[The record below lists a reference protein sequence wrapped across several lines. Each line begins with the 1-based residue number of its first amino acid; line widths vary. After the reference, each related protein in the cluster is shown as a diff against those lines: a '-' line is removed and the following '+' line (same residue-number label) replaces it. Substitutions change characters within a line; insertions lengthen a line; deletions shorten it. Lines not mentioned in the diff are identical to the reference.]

1 MFDAKTLDAWLM
13 HIEVLHSKPIDLG
26 LDRMKTMVERMGLD
40 FSSRTVITVGGTNGK
55 GSTCA
60 MLESIYRAA
69 GYTTGMHT
77 SPHLI
82 RLNERC
88 VVNGREVDDERL
100 MDAFRA
106 VEKARGDMTLSYFEY
121 TALAILRI
129 FREDELDVVILEIG
143 LGGRLDA
150 INTIDSNAAVIS
162 TIGID
167 HVAFLGNTREAIGL
181 EKAHIYRPGCP
192 AVCADADVPATVR
205 NHVEQIGAKRLF
217 AGEDWTVTV
226 KENGTFTFAQ
236 GATLFEDLP
245 EPALAGVNQYRNA
258 GGVLSVI
265 ASLMDR
271 VPVTLDDIRTGL
283 RQVRLTARFELITT
297 DPVPT
302 VIDVGHNPQAAE
314 VLLTNV
320 VRSRRPGEHTIA
332 VCGMLA
338 DKDMAGVTHILADAF
353 DEWHV
358 ASLTGPRA
366 ATAAQL
372 HEAMLTAGV
381 EPGRI
386 HEHADVAQALA
397 AARESAVKIAGGAE
411 SGAEQAV
418 RIVVFGSF
426 VTVTAAPAGDEEPT
440 GKKRLRMPAFG
451 FMKRKAAPLSDEVE
465 DDVPDEEIL
474 VQRQRTRYRL
484 VGAAALMLGVIVVSP
499 LLLDREQDVKPP
511 VSTEIPAVPETART
525 TLNALPGSSGD
536 VDVTANGAA
545 AEQSTSRANLANEAR
560 QPVKTE
566 PAPKAEAAKPAPAP
580 AARPEPKKA
589 EEKPAKKS
597 SATDGKGFYVQVL
610 ATSSERNAEKLVREL
625 SAKGYPAYK
634 VSVSQKAGTL
644 WRVRVG
650 NYATRDEARGV
661 QGTLVLDGHTGQLIV
676 GNNP

>member
-1 MFDAKTLDAWLM
+1 MQFPNPFKK
-13 HIEVLHSKPIDLG
+13 EKPA
-26 LDRMKTMVERMGLD
+26 E
-40 FSSRTVITVGGTNGK
+40 
-55 GSTCA
+55 
-60 MLESIYRAA
+60 
-69 GYTTGMHT
+69 
-77 SPHLI
+77 
-82 RLNERC
+82 
-88 VVNGREVDDERL
+88 
-100 MDAFRA
+100 
-106 VEKARGDMTLSYFEY
+106 
-121 TALAILRI
+121 
-129 FREDELDVVILEIG
+129 
-143 LGGRLDA
+143 
-150 INTIDSNAAVIS
+150 
-162 TIGID
+162 
-167 HVAFLGNTREAIGL
+167 
-181 EKAHIYRPGCP
+181 
-192 AVCADADVPATVR
+192 
-205 NHVEQIGAKRLF
+205 
-217 AGEDWTVTV
+217 
-226 KENGTFTFAQ
+226 
-236 GATLFEDLP
+236 
-245 EPALAGVNQYRNA
+245 
-258 GGVLSVI
+258 
-265 ASLMDR
+265 
-271 VPVTLDDIRTGL
+271 
-283 RQVRLTARFELITT
+283 
-297 DPVPT
+297 
-302 VIDVGHNPQAAE
+302 QAAE
-314 VLLTNV
+314 APRIEPQLGGEGGEPSPWDVREDPPAFNV
-320 VRSRRPGEHTIA
+320 VGEEKPLVEPERAAEPVPESVQTPVYSPAAPAASADPVAPAPESAPRGSLFVEPKAPQPAAKIEPR
-332 VCGMLA
+332 LA
-338 DKDMAGVTHILADAF
+338 
-353 DEWHV
+353 
-358 ASLTGPRA
+358 PRA
-366 ATAAQL
+366 ADAAPETRL
-372 HEAMLTAGV
+372 VIGEIGSAPSPEAPRRPAP
-381 EPGRI
+381 EP
-386 HEHADVAQALA
+386 EA
-397 AARESAVKIAGGAE
+397 
-411 SGAEQAV
+411 
-418 RIVVFGSF
+418 
-426 VTVTAAPAGDEEPT
+426 AAPAGDEEPT

-566 PAPKAEAAKPAPAP
+566 PAPAP

>member
-1 MFDAKTLDAWLM
+1 MQFPNPFKK
-13 HIEVLHSKPIDLG
+13 EKPA
-26 LDRMKTMVERMGLD
+26 E
-40 FSSRTVITVGGTNGK
+40 
-55 GSTCA
+55 
-60 MLESIYRAA
+60 
-69 GYTTGMHT
+69 
-77 SPHLI
+77 
-82 RLNERC
+82 
-88 VVNGREVDDERL
+88 
-100 MDAFRA
+100 
-106 VEKARGDMTLSYFEY
+106 
-121 TALAILRI
+121 
-129 FREDELDVVILEIG
+129 
-143 LGGRLDA
+143 
-150 INTIDSNAAVIS
+150 
-162 TIGID
+162 
-167 HVAFLGNTREAIGL
+167 
-181 EKAHIYRPGCP
+181 
-192 AVCADADVPATVR
+192 
-205 NHVEQIGAKRLF
+205 
-217 AGEDWTVTV
+217 
-226 KENGTFTFAQ
+226 
-236 GATLFEDLP
+236 
-245 EPALAGVNQYRNA
+245 
-258 GGVLSVI
+258 
-265 ASLMDR
+265 
-271 VPVTLDDIRTGL
+271 
-283 RQVRLTARFELITT
+283 
-297 DPVPT
+297 
-302 VIDVGHNPQAAE
+302 QAAE
-314 VLLTNV
+314 APRIEPQLGGEGGEPSPWDVREDPPAFNV
-320 VRSRRPGEHTIA
+320 VGEEKPLVEPERAAEPVPESVQTPVYSPAAPAASADPVAPAPESAPRGSLFVEPKAPQPAAKIEPR
-332 VCGMLA
+332 LA
-338 DKDMAGVTHILADAF
+338 
-353 DEWHV
+353 
-358 ASLTGPRA
+358 PRA
-366 ATAAQL
+366 ADAAPETRL
-372 HEAMLTAGV
+372 VIGEIGSAPSPEAPRRPAP
-381 EPGRI
+381 EP
-386 HEHADVAQALA
+386 EA
-397 AARESAVKIAGGAE
+397 
-411 SGAEQAV
+411 
-418 RIVVFGSF
+418 
-426 VTVTAAPAGDEEPT
+426 AAPAGDEEPT

-474 VQRQRTRYRL
+474 IQRQRTRYRL

>member
-1 MFDAKTLDAWLM
+1 MQFPNPFKK
-13 HIEVLHSKPIDLG
+13 EKPA
-26 LDRMKTMVERMGLD
+26 E
-40 FSSRTVITVGGTNGK
+40 
-55 GSTCA
+55 
-60 MLESIYRAA
+60 
-69 GYTTGMHT
+69 
-77 SPHLI
+77 
-82 RLNERC
+82 
-88 VVNGREVDDERL
+88 
-100 MDAFRA
+100 
-106 VEKARGDMTLSYFEY
+106 
-121 TALAILRI
+121 
-129 FREDELDVVILEIG
+129 
-143 LGGRLDA
+143 
-150 INTIDSNAAVIS
+150 
-162 TIGID
+162 
-167 HVAFLGNTREAIGL
+167 
-181 EKAHIYRPGCP
+181 
-192 AVCADADVPATVR
+192 
-205 NHVEQIGAKRLF
+205 
-217 AGEDWTVTV
+217 
-226 KENGTFTFAQ
+226 
-236 GATLFEDLP
+236 
-245 EPALAGVNQYRNA
+245 
-258 GGVLSVI
+258 
-265 ASLMDR
+265 
-271 VPVTLDDIRTGL
+271 
-283 RQVRLTARFELITT
+283 
-297 DPVPT
+297 
-302 VIDVGHNPQAAE
+302 QAAE
-314 VLLTNV
+314 APRIEPQLGGEGGEPSPWDVREDPPAFNV
-320 VRSRRPGEHTIA
+320 VGEEKPLVEPERAAEPVPESVQTPVYSPAAPAASADPVAPAPESAPRGSLFVEPKAPQPAAKIEPRLAPCAADAAPETRLVIGEIGSAPSPEAPRRPAPE
-332 VCGMLA
+332 
-338 DKDMAGVTHILADAF
+338 
-353 DEWHV
+353 
-358 ASLTGPRA
+358 P
-366 ATAAQL
+366 
-372 HEAMLTAGV
+372 EA
-381 EPGRI
+381 
-386 HEHADVAQALA
+386 
-397 AARESAVKIAGGAE
+397 
-411 SGAEQAV
+411 
-418 RIVVFGSF
+418 
-426 VTVTAAPAGDEEPT
+426 AAPAGDEEPT

-484 VGAAALMLGVIVVSP
+484 VGAAALMLGIIVVSP

>member
-1 MFDAKTLDAWLM
+1 MQFPNPFKK
-13 HIEVLHSKPIDLG
+13 EKPA
-26 LDRMKTMVERMGLD
+26 E
-40 FSSRTVITVGGTNGK
+40 
-55 GSTCA
+55 
-60 MLESIYRAA
+60 
-69 GYTTGMHT
+69 
-77 SPHLI
+77 
-82 RLNERC
+82 
-88 VVNGREVDDERL
+88 
-100 MDAFRA
+100 
-106 VEKARGDMTLSYFEY
+106 
-121 TALAILRI
+121 
-129 FREDELDVVILEIG
+129 
-143 LGGRLDA
+143 
-150 INTIDSNAAVIS
+150 
-162 TIGID
+162 
-167 HVAFLGNTREAIGL
+167 
-181 EKAHIYRPGCP
+181 
-192 AVCADADVPATVR
+192 
-205 NHVEQIGAKRLF
+205 
-217 AGEDWTVTV
+217 
-226 KENGTFTFAQ
+226 
-236 GATLFEDLP
+236 
-245 EPALAGVNQYRNA
+245 
-258 GGVLSVI
+258 
-265 ASLMDR
+265 
-271 VPVTLDDIRTGL
+271 
-283 RQVRLTARFELITT
+283 
-297 DPVPT
+297 
-302 VIDVGHNPQAAE
+302 QAAE
-314 VLLTNV
+314 APRIKPQLGGEGGEPSPWDVREDPPAFNV
-320 VRSRRPGEHTIA
+320 VGEEKPLVEPERAAEPVPESVQTPVYSPAAPAASADPVAPAPESAPRGSLFVEPKAPQPTAKIEPR
-332 VCGMLA
+332 LA
-338 DKDMAGVTHILADAF
+338 
-353 DEWHV
+353 
-358 ASLTGPRA
+358 PRA
-366 ATAAQL
+366 ADAAPETRL
-372 HEAMLTAGV
+372 VIGEIGSAPSPEAPRRPAP
-381 EPGRI
+381 EP
-386 HEHADVAQALA
+386 EA
-397 AARESAVKIAGGAE
+397 
-411 SGAEQAV
+411 
-418 RIVVFGSF
+418 
-426 VTVTAAPAGDEEPT
+426 AAPAGDEEPT

>member
-1 MFDAKTLDAWLM
+1 MQFPNPFKK
-13 HIEVLHSKPIDLG
+13 EKPA
-26 LDRMKTMVERMGLD
+26 E
-40 FSSRTVITVGGTNGK
+40 
-55 GSTCA
+55 
-60 MLESIYRAA
+60 
-69 GYTTGMHT
+69 
-77 SPHLI
+77 
-82 RLNERC
+82 
-88 VVNGREVDDERL
+88 
-100 MDAFRA
+100 
-106 VEKARGDMTLSYFEY
+106 
-121 TALAILRI
+121 
-129 FREDELDVVILEIG
+129 
-143 LGGRLDA
+143 
-150 INTIDSNAAVIS
+150 
-162 TIGID
+162 
-167 HVAFLGNTREAIGL
+167 
-181 EKAHIYRPGCP
+181 
-192 AVCADADVPATVR
+192 
-205 NHVEQIGAKRLF
+205 
-217 AGEDWTVTV
+217 
-226 KENGTFTFAQ
+226 
-236 GATLFEDLP
+236 
-245 EPALAGVNQYRNA
+245 
-258 GGVLSVI
+258 
-265 ASLMDR
+265 
-271 VPVTLDDIRTGL
+271 
-283 RQVRLTARFELITT
+283 
-297 DPVPT
+297 
-302 VIDVGHNPQAAE
+302 QAAE
-314 VLLTNV
+314 APRIEPQLGGEGGEPSPWDVREDPPAFNV
-320 VRSRRPGEHTIA
+320 VGEEKPLVEPERAAEPVPESVQTPVYSPAAPAASADPVAPAPESAPRGSLFVEPKAPQPTAKIEPR
-332 VCGMLA
+332 LA
-338 DKDMAGVTHILADAF
+338 
-353 DEWHV
+353 
-358 ASLTGPRA
+358 PRA
-366 ATAAQL
+366 ADAAPETRL
-372 HEAMLTAGV
+372 VIGEIGSAPSPEAPRRPAP
-381 EPGRI
+381 EP
-386 HEHADVAQALA
+386 EA
-397 AARESAVKIAGGAE
+397 
-411 SGAEQAV
+411 
-418 RIVVFGSF
+418 
-426 VTVTAAPAGDEEPT
+426 AAPAGDEEPT

>member
-1 MFDAKTLDAWLM
+1 MQFPNPFKK
-13 HIEVLHSKPIDLG
+13 EKPA
-26 LDRMKTMVERMGLD
+26 E
-40 FSSRTVITVGGTNGK
+40 
-55 GSTCA
+55 
-60 MLESIYRAA
+60 
-69 GYTTGMHT
+69 
-77 SPHLI
+77 
-82 RLNERC
+82 
-88 VVNGREVDDERL
+88 
-100 MDAFRA
+100 
-106 VEKARGDMTLSYFEY
+106 
-121 TALAILRI
+121 
-129 FREDELDVVILEIG
+129 
-143 LGGRLDA
+143 
-150 INTIDSNAAVIS
+150 
-162 TIGID
+162 
-167 HVAFLGNTREAIGL
+167 
-181 EKAHIYRPGCP
+181 
-192 AVCADADVPATVR
+192 
-205 NHVEQIGAKRLF
+205 
-217 AGEDWTVTV
+217 
-226 KENGTFTFAQ
+226 
-236 GATLFEDLP
+236 
-245 EPALAGVNQYRNA
+245 
-258 GGVLSVI
+258 
-265 ASLMDR
+265 
-271 VPVTLDDIRTGL
+271 
-283 RQVRLTARFELITT
+283 
-297 DPVPT
+297 
-302 VIDVGHNPQAAE
+302 QAAE
-314 VLLTNV
+314 APRIEPQLGGEGGEPSPWDVREDPPAFNV
-320 VRSRRPGEHTIA
+320 VGEEKPLVEPERAAEPVPESVQTPVYSPAAPAASADPVAPAPESAPRGSLFVEPKAPQPAAKIEPR
-332 VCGMLA
+332 LA
-338 DKDMAGVTHILADAF
+338 
-353 DEWHV
+353 
-358 ASLTGPRA
+358 PRA
-366 ATAAQL
+366 ADAAPETRL
-372 HEAMLTAGV
+372 VIGEIGSAPSPEAPRRLAP
-381 EPGRI
+381 EP
-386 HEHADVAQALA
+386 EA
-397 AARESAVKIAGGAE
+397 
-411 SGAEQAV
+411 
-418 RIVVFGSF
+418 
-426 VTVTAAPAGDEEPT
+426 AAPAGDEEPT

-560 QPVKTE
+560 QPVKPE

>member
-1 MFDAKTLDAWLM
+1 MQFPNPFKK
-13 HIEVLHSKPIDLG
+13 EKPA
-26 LDRMKTMVERMGLD
+26 E
-40 FSSRTVITVGGTNGK
+40 
-55 GSTCA
+55 
-60 MLESIYRAA
+60 
-69 GYTTGMHT
+69 
-77 SPHLI
+77 
-82 RLNERC
+82 
-88 VVNGREVDDERL
+88 
-100 MDAFRA
+100 
-106 VEKARGDMTLSYFEY
+106 
-121 TALAILRI
+121 
-129 FREDELDVVILEIG
+129 
-143 LGGRLDA
+143 
-150 INTIDSNAAVIS
+150 
-162 TIGID
+162 
-167 HVAFLGNTREAIGL
+167 
-181 EKAHIYRPGCP
+181 
-192 AVCADADVPATVR
+192 
-205 NHVEQIGAKRLF
+205 
-217 AGEDWTVTV
+217 
-226 KENGTFTFAQ
+226 
-236 GATLFEDLP
+236 
-245 EPALAGVNQYRNA
+245 
-258 GGVLSVI
+258 
-265 ASLMDR
+265 
-271 VPVTLDDIRTGL
+271 
-283 RQVRLTARFELITT
+283 
-297 DPVPT
+297 
-302 VIDVGHNPQAAE
+302 QAAE
-314 VLLTNV
+314 APRIEPQLGGEGGEPSPWDVREDTPAFNV
-320 VRSRRPGEHTIA
+320 VGEEKPLVEPERAAEPVPESVQTPVYSPAAPAASAAPVAPAPEFAPRGSLFVEPKAPQPAAKIEPR
-332 VCGMLA
+332 LA
-338 DKDMAGVTHILADAF
+338 
-353 DEWHV
+353 
-358 ASLTGPRA
+358 PRA
-366 ATAAQL
+366 ADAAPETRL
-372 HEAMLTAGV
+372 VIGEIGSAPSPEAPRRPAP
-381 EPGRI
+381 EP
-386 HEHADVAQALA
+386 EA
-397 AARESAVKIAGGAE
+397 
-411 SGAEQAV
+411 
-418 RIVVFGSF
+418 
-426 VTVTAAPAGDEEPT
+426 AAPAGDEEPT

>member
-1 MFDAKTLDAWLM
+1 MQFPNPFKK
-13 HIEVLHSKPIDLG
+13 EKPA
-26 LDRMKTMVERMGLD
+26 E
-40 FSSRTVITVGGTNGK
+40 
-55 GSTCA
+55 
-60 MLESIYRAA
+60 
-69 GYTTGMHT
+69 
-77 SPHLI
+77 
-82 RLNERC
+82 
-88 VVNGREVDDERL
+88 
-100 MDAFRA
+100 
-106 VEKARGDMTLSYFEY
+106 
-121 TALAILRI
+121 
-129 FREDELDVVILEIG
+129 
-143 LGGRLDA
+143 
-150 INTIDSNAAVIS
+150 
-162 TIGID
+162 
-167 HVAFLGNTREAIGL
+167 
-181 EKAHIYRPGCP
+181 
-192 AVCADADVPATVR
+192 
-205 NHVEQIGAKRLF
+205 
-217 AGEDWTVTV
+217 
-226 KENGTFTFAQ
+226 
-236 GATLFEDLP
+236 
-245 EPALAGVNQYRNA
+245 
-258 GGVLSVI
+258 
-265 ASLMDR
+265 
-271 VPVTLDDIRTGL
+271 
-283 RQVRLTARFELITT
+283 
-297 DPVPT
+297 
-302 VIDVGHNPQAAE
+302 QAAE
-314 VLLTNV
+314 APRIEPQLGGEGGEPSPWDVREDTPAFNV
-320 VRSRRPGEHTIA
+320 VGEEKPLVEPERAAEPVPESVQTPVYSPAAPAASADPVAPAPESAPRGSLFVEPKAPQPAAKIEPR
-332 VCGMLA
+332 LA
-338 DKDMAGVTHILADAF
+338 
-353 DEWHV
+353 
-358 ASLTGPRA
+358 PRA
-366 ATAAQL
+366 ADAAPETRL
-372 HEAMLTAGV
+372 VIGEIGSAPSPEAPRRPAP
-381 EPGRI
+381 EP
-386 HEHADVAQALA
+386 EA
-397 AARESAVKIAGGAE
+397 
-411 SGAEQAV
+411 
-418 RIVVFGSF
+418 
-426 VTVTAAPAGDEEPT
+426 AAPAGDEEPT

-451 FMKRKAAPLSDEVE
+451 FMKRKVAPLSDEVE

>member
-1 MFDAKTLDAWLM
+1 MQFPNPFKK
-13 HIEVLHSKPIDLG
+13 EKPA
-26 LDRMKTMVERMGLD
+26 E
-40 FSSRTVITVGGTNGK
+40 
-55 GSTCA
+55 
-60 MLESIYRAA
+60 
-69 GYTTGMHT
+69 
-77 SPHLI
+77 
-82 RLNERC
+82 
-88 VVNGREVDDERL
+88 
-100 MDAFRA
+100 
-106 VEKARGDMTLSYFEY
+106 
-121 TALAILRI
+121 
-129 FREDELDVVILEIG
+129 
-143 LGGRLDA
+143 
-150 INTIDSNAAVIS
+150 
-162 TIGID
+162 
-167 HVAFLGNTREAIGL
+167 
-181 EKAHIYRPGCP
+181 
-192 AVCADADVPATVR
+192 
-205 NHVEQIGAKRLF
+205 
-217 AGEDWTVTV
+217 
-226 KENGTFTFAQ
+226 
-236 GATLFEDLP
+236 
-245 EPALAGVNQYRNA
+245 
-258 GGVLSVI
+258 
-265 ASLMDR
+265 
-271 VPVTLDDIRTGL
+271 
-283 RQVRLTARFELITT
+283 
-297 DPVPT
+297 
-302 VIDVGHNPQAAE
+302 QAAE
-314 VLLTNV
+314 APRIEPQLGGEGGEPSPWDVREDPPAFNV
-320 VRSRRPGEHTIA
+320 VGEEKPLVESERAAEPVPESVQTPVYSPAAPAASADPVAPAPESAPRGSLFVEPKAPQPAAKIEPR
-332 VCGMLA
+332 LA
-338 DKDMAGVTHILADAF
+338 
-353 DEWHV
+353 
-358 ASLTGPRA
+358 PRA
-366 ATAAQL
+366 ADAAPETRFVIGEIGSAPSP
-372 HEAMLTAGV
+372 EAPRRPAP
-381 EPGRI
+381 EP
-386 HEHADVAQALA
+386 EA
-397 AARESAVKIAGGAE
+397 
-411 SGAEQAV
+411 
-418 RIVVFGSF
+418 
-426 VTVTAAPAGDEEPT
+426 AAPAGDEEPT

>member
-1 MFDAKTLDAWLM
+1 MQFPNPFKK
-13 HIEVLHSKPIDLG
+13 EKPA
-26 LDRMKTMVERMGLD
+26 E
-40 FSSRTVITVGGTNGK
+40 
-55 GSTCA
+55 
-60 MLESIYRAA
+60 
-69 GYTTGMHT
+69 
-77 SPHLI
+77 
-82 RLNERC
+82 
-88 VVNGREVDDERL
+88 
-100 MDAFRA
+100 
-106 VEKARGDMTLSYFEY
+106 
-121 TALAILRI
+121 
-129 FREDELDVVILEIG
+129 
-143 LGGRLDA
+143 
-150 INTIDSNAAVIS
+150 
-162 TIGID
+162 
-167 HVAFLGNTREAIGL
+167 
-181 EKAHIYRPGCP
+181 
-192 AVCADADVPATVR
+192 
-205 NHVEQIGAKRLF
+205 
-217 AGEDWTVTV
+217 
-226 KENGTFTFAQ
+226 
-236 GATLFEDLP
+236 
-245 EPALAGVNQYRNA
+245 
-258 GGVLSVI
+258 
-265 ASLMDR
+265 
-271 VPVTLDDIRTGL
+271 
-283 RQVRLTARFELITT
+283 
-297 DPVPT
+297 
-302 VIDVGHNPQAAE
+302 QAAE
-314 VLLTNV
+314 APRIEPQLGGEGGEPSPWDVREDPPAFNV
-320 VRSRRPGEHTIA
+320 VGEEKPLVEPERAAEPVPESVQTPVYSPAAPAASADPVAPAPESAPRGSLFVEAKIEPR
-332 VCGMLA
+332 LA
-338 DKDMAGVTHILADAF
+338 
-353 DEWHV
+353 
-358 ASLTGPRA
+358 PRA
-366 ATAAQL
+366 ADAAPETRL
-372 HEAMLTAGV
+372 VIGEIGSAPSPEAPRRPAP
-381 EPGRI
+381 EP
-386 HEHADVAQALA
+386 EA
-397 AARESAVKIAGGAE
+397 
-411 SGAEQAV
+411 
-418 RIVVFGSF
+418 
-426 VTVTAAPAGDEEPT
+426 AAPAGDEEPT

>member
-1 MFDAKTLDAWLM
+1 MQFPNPFKK
-13 HIEVLHSKPIDLG
+13 EKPA
-26 LDRMKTMVERMGLD
+26 E
-40 FSSRTVITVGGTNGK
+40 
-55 GSTCA
+55 
-60 MLESIYRAA
+60 
-69 GYTTGMHT
+69 
-77 SPHLI
+77 
-82 RLNERC
+82 
-88 VVNGREVDDERL
+88 
-100 MDAFRA
+100 
-106 VEKARGDMTLSYFEY
+106 
-121 TALAILRI
+121 
-129 FREDELDVVILEIG
+129 
-143 LGGRLDA
+143 
-150 INTIDSNAAVIS
+150 
-162 TIGID
+162 
-167 HVAFLGNTREAIGL
+167 
-181 EKAHIYRPGCP
+181 
-192 AVCADADVPATVR
+192 
-205 NHVEQIGAKRLF
+205 
-217 AGEDWTVTV
+217 
-226 KENGTFTFAQ
+226 
-236 GATLFEDLP
+236 
-245 EPALAGVNQYRNA
+245 
-258 GGVLSVI
+258 
-265 ASLMDR
+265 
-271 VPVTLDDIRTGL
+271 
-283 RQVRLTARFELITT
+283 
-297 DPVPT
+297 
-302 VIDVGHNPQAAE
+302 QAAE
-314 VLLTNV
+314 APRIEPQLGGEGGEPSPWDVCEDPPAFNV
-320 VRSRRPGEHTIA
+320 VGEEKPLVEPERAAEPVPESVQTPVYSPAAPAASADPVAPAPESAPRGSLFVEQKAPQPAAKIEPR
-332 VCGMLA
+332 LA
-338 DKDMAGVTHILADAF
+338 
-353 DEWHV
+353 
-358 ASLTGPRA
+358 PRA
-366 ATAAQL
+366 ADAAPETRL
-372 HEAMLTAGV
+372 VIGEIGSAPSPEAPRRPAP
-381 EPGRI
+381 EP
-386 HEHADVAQALA
+386 EA
-397 AARESAVKIAGGAE
+397 
-411 SGAEQAV
+411 
-418 RIVVFGSF
+418 
-426 VTVTAAPAGDEEPT
+426 AAPAGDEEPT

-610 ATSSERNAEKLVREL
+610 ATSSERNAEKLVKEL

>member
-1 MFDAKTLDAWLM
+1 MQFPNPFKK
-13 HIEVLHSKPIDLG
+13 EKPA
-26 LDRMKTMVERMGLD
+26 E
-40 FSSRTVITVGGTNGK
+40 
-55 GSTCA
+55 
-60 MLESIYRAA
+60 
-69 GYTTGMHT
+69 
-77 SPHLI
+77 
-82 RLNERC
+82 
-88 VVNGREVDDERL
+88 
-100 MDAFRA
+100 
-106 VEKARGDMTLSYFEY
+106 
-121 TALAILRI
+121 
-129 FREDELDVVILEIG
+129 
-143 LGGRLDA
+143 
-150 INTIDSNAAVIS
+150 
-162 TIGID
+162 
-167 HVAFLGNTREAIGL
+167 
-181 EKAHIYRPGCP
+181 
-192 AVCADADVPATVR
+192 
-205 NHVEQIGAKRLF
+205 
-217 AGEDWTVTV
+217 
-226 KENGTFTFAQ
+226 
-236 GATLFEDLP
+236 
-245 EPALAGVNQYRNA
+245 
-258 GGVLSVI
+258 
-265 ASLMDR
+265 
-271 VPVTLDDIRTGL
+271 
-283 RQVRLTARFELITT
+283 
-297 DPVPT
+297 
-302 VIDVGHNPQAAE
+302 QAAE
-314 VLLTNV
+314 APRIEPQLGGEGGEPSPWDVREDPPAFNV
-320 VRSRRPGEHTIA
+320 VGEEKPLVEPERAAEPVPESVQTPVYSPAAPAASADPVAPAPESAPRGSLFVEPKAPQPAAKIEPR
-332 VCGMLA
+332 LA
-338 DKDMAGVTHILADAF
+338 
-353 DEWHV
+353 
-358 ASLTGPRA
+358 PRA
-366 ATAAQL
+366 ADAAPETRL
-372 HEAMLTAGV
+372 VIGEIGSAPSPEAPRRPAP
-381 EPGRI
+381 EP
-386 HEHADVAQALA
+386 EA
-397 AARESAVKIAGGAE
+397 
-411 SGAEQAV
+411 
-418 RIVVFGSF
+418 
-426 VTVTAAPAGDEEPT
+426 AAPAGDEEPT

-525 TLNALPGSSGD
+525 TLNALHGSSGD

>member
-1 MFDAKTLDAWLM
+1 MQFPNPFKK
-13 HIEVLHSKPIDLG
+13 EKPA
-26 LDRMKTMVERMGLD
+26 E
-40 FSSRTVITVGGTNGK
+40 
-55 GSTCA
+55 
-60 MLESIYRAA
+60 
-69 GYTTGMHT
+69 
-77 SPHLI
+77 
-82 RLNERC
+82 
-88 VVNGREVDDERL
+88 
-100 MDAFRA
+100 
-106 VEKARGDMTLSYFEY
+106 
-121 TALAILRI
+121 
-129 FREDELDVVILEIG
+129 
-143 LGGRLDA
+143 
-150 INTIDSNAAVIS
+150 
-162 TIGID
+162 
-167 HVAFLGNTREAIGL
+167 
-181 EKAHIYRPGCP
+181 
-192 AVCADADVPATVR
+192 
-205 NHVEQIGAKRLF
+205 
-217 AGEDWTVTV
+217 
-226 KENGTFTFAQ
+226 
-236 GATLFEDLP
+236 
-245 EPALAGVNQYRNA
+245 
-258 GGVLSVI
+258 
-265 ASLMDR
+265 
-271 VPVTLDDIRTGL
+271 
-283 RQVRLTARFELITT
+283 
-297 DPVPT
+297 
-302 VIDVGHNPQAAE
+302 QAAE
-314 VLLTNV
+314 APRIEPQLGGEGGEPSPWDVREDPPAFNV
-320 VRSRRPGEHTIA
+320 VGEEKPLVEPERAAEPVPESVQTPVYSLAAPAASADPVAPAPESAPRSSLFVEPKAPQPAAKIEPR
-332 VCGMLA
+332 LA
-338 DKDMAGVTHILADAF
+338 
-353 DEWHV
+353 
-358 ASLTGPRA
+358 PRA
-366 ATAAQL
+366 ADAAPETRL
-372 HEAMLTAGV
+372 VIGEIGSAPSPEAPRRPAP
-381 EPGRI
+381 EP
-386 HEHADVAQALA
+386 EA
-397 AARESAVKIAGGAE
+397 
-411 SGAEQAV
+411 
-418 RIVVFGSF
+418 
-426 VTVTAAPAGDEEPT
+426 AAPAGDEEPT

>member
-1 MFDAKTLDAWLM
+1 MQFPNPFKK
-13 HIEVLHSKPIDLG
+13 EKPA
-26 LDRMKTMVERMGLD
+26 E
-40 FSSRTVITVGGTNGK
+40 
-55 GSTCA
+55 
-60 MLESIYRAA
+60 
-69 GYTTGMHT
+69 
-77 SPHLI
+77 
-82 RLNERC
+82 
-88 VVNGREVDDERL
+88 
-100 MDAFRA
+100 
-106 VEKARGDMTLSYFEY
+106 
-121 TALAILRI
+121 
-129 FREDELDVVILEIG
+129 
-143 LGGRLDA
+143 
-150 INTIDSNAAVIS
+150 
-162 TIGID
+162 
-167 HVAFLGNTREAIGL
+167 
-181 EKAHIYRPGCP
+181 
-192 AVCADADVPATVR
+192 
-205 NHVEQIGAKRLF
+205 
-217 AGEDWTVTV
+217 
-226 KENGTFTFAQ
+226 
-236 GATLFEDLP
+236 
-245 EPALAGVNQYRNA
+245 
-258 GGVLSVI
+258 
-265 ASLMDR
+265 
-271 VPVTLDDIRTGL
+271 
-283 RQVRLTARFELITT
+283 
-297 DPVPT
+297 
-302 VIDVGHNPQAAE
+302 QAAE
-314 VLLTNV
+314 APRIEPQLGGEGGEPSPWDVREDPPAFNV
-320 VRSRRPGEHTIA
+320 VGEEKPLVEPERAAEPVPESVQTPVYSPAAPAASADPVAPAPESAPRGSLFVEPKAPQPAAKIEPR
-332 VCGMLA
+332 LA
-338 DKDMAGVTHILADAF
+338 
-353 DEWHV
+353 
-358 ASLTGPRA
+358 PRA
-366 ATAAQL
+366 ADAAPETRL
-372 HEAMLTAGV
+372 VIGEIGSAPSPEAPRRPAP
-381 EPGRI
+381 EP
-386 HEHADVAQALA
+386 EA
-397 AARESAVKIAGGAE
+397 
-411 SGAEQAV
+411 
-418 RIVVFGSF
+418 
-426 VTVTAAPAGDEEPT
+426 AAPAGDEGPT

-610 ATSSERNAEKLVREL
+610 ATSSERNAEKLVSEL

>member
-1 MFDAKTLDAWLM
+1 MQFPNPFKK
-13 HIEVLHSKPIDLG
+13 EKPA
-26 LDRMKTMVERMGLD
+26 E
-40 FSSRTVITVGGTNGK
+40 
-55 GSTCA
+55 
-60 MLESIYRAA
+60 
-69 GYTTGMHT
+69 
-77 SPHLI
+77 
-82 RLNERC
+82 
-88 VVNGREVDDERL
+88 
-100 MDAFRA
+100 
-106 VEKARGDMTLSYFEY
+106 
-121 TALAILRI
+121 
-129 FREDELDVVILEIG
+129 
-143 LGGRLDA
+143 
-150 INTIDSNAAVIS
+150 
-162 TIGID
+162 
-167 HVAFLGNTREAIGL
+167 
-181 EKAHIYRPGCP
+181 
-192 AVCADADVPATVR
+192 
-205 NHVEQIGAKRLF
+205 
-217 AGEDWTVTV
+217 
-226 KENGTFTFAQ
+226 
-236 GATLFEDLP
+236 
-245 EPALAGVNQYRNA
+245 
-258 GGVLSVI
+258 
-265 ASLMDR
+265 
-271 VPVTLDDIRTGL
+271 
-283 RQVRLTARFELITT
+283 
-297 DPVPT
+297 
-302 VIDVGHNPQAAE
+302 QAAE
-314 VLLTNV
+314 APRIEPQLGGEGGEPSPWDVREDPPAFNV
-320 VRSRRPGEHTIA
+320 VGEEKPLVEPERAAEPVPESVQTPVYSPAAPAASADPVAPAPESTPRGSLFVEPKAPQPAAKIEPR
-332 VCGMLA
+332 LA
-338 DKDMAGVTHILADAF
+338 
-353 DEWHV
+353 
-358 ASLTGPRA
+358 PRA
-366 ATAAQL
+366 ADAAPETRL
-372 HEAMLTAGV
+372 VIGEIGSAPSPEAPRRPAP
-381 EPGRI
+381 EP
-386 HEHADVAQALA
+386 EA
-397 AARESAVKIAGGAE
+397 
-411 SGAEQAV
+411 
-418 RIVVFGSF
+418 
-426 VTVTAAPAGDEEPT
+426 AAPAGDEEPT

>member
-1 MFDAKTLDAWLM
+1 MQFPNPFKK
-13 HIEVLHSKPIDLG
+13 EKPA
-26 LDRMKTMVERMGLD
+26 E
-40 FSSRTVITVGGTNGK
+40 
-55 GSTCA
+55 
-60 MLESIYRAA
+60 
-69 GYTTGMHT
+69 
-77 SPHLI
+77 
-82 RLNERC
+82 
-88 VVNGREVDDERL
+88 
-100 MDAFRA
+100 
-106 VEKARGDMTLSYFEY
+106 
-121 TALAILRI
+121 
-129 FREDELDVVILEIG
+129 
-143 LGGRLDA
+143 
-150 INTIDSNAAVIS
+150 
-162 TIGID
+162 
-167 HVAFLGNTREAIGL
+167 
-181 EKAHIYRPGCP
+181 
-192 AVCADADVPATVR
+192 
-205 NHVEQIGAKRLF
+205 
-217 AGEDWTVTV
+217 
-226 KENGTFTFAQ
+226 
-236 GATLFEDLP
+236 
-245 EPALAGVNQYRNA
+245 
-258 GGVLSVI
+258 
-265 ASLMDR
+265 
-271 VPVTLDDIRTGL
+271 
-283 RQVRLTARFELITT
+283 
-297 DPVPT
+297 
-302 VIDVGHNPQAAE
+302 QAAE
-314 VLLTNV
+314 APRIEPQLGGEGGEHSPWDVREDTPAFNV
-320 VRSRRPGEHTIA
+320 VGEEKPLVEPERAAEPVPESVQTPVYSPAAPAASADPVAPAPESAPRGSLFVEPKAPQPAAKIEPR
-332 VCGMLA
+332 LA
-338 DKDMAGVTHILADAF
+338 
-353 DEWHV
+353 
-358 ASLTGPRA
+358 PRA
-366 ATAAQL
+366 ADAAPETRL
-372 HEAMLTAGV
+372 VIGEIGSAPSPEAPRRPA
-381 EPGRI
+381 P
-386 HEHADVAQALA
+386 
-397 AARESAVKIAGGAE
+397 ESEA
-411 SGAEQAV
+411 
-418 RIVVFGSF
+418 
-426 VTVTAAPAGDEEPT
+426 AAPAGDEEPT

>member
-1 MFDAKTLDAWLM
+1 MQFPNPFKK
-13 HIEVLHSKPIDLG
+13 EKPA
-26 LDRMKTMVERMGLD
+26 E
-40 FSSRTVITVGGTNGK
+40 
-55 GSTCA
+55 
-60 MLESIYRAA
+60 
-69 GYTTGMHT
+69 
-77 SPHLI
+77 
-82 RLNERC
+82 
-88 VVNGREVDDERL
+88 
-100 MDAFRA
+100 
-106 VEKARGDMTLSYFEY
+106 
-121 TALAILRI
+121 
-129 FREDELDVVILEIG
+129 
-143 LGGRLDA
+143 
-150 INTIDSNAAVIS
+150 
-162 TIGID
+162 
-167 HVAFLGNTREAIGL
+167 
-181 EKAHIYRPGCP
+181 
-192 AVCADADVPATVR
+192 
-205 NHVEQIGAKRLF
+205 
-217 AGEDWTVTV
+217 
-226 KENGTFTFAQ
+226 
-236 GATLFEDLP
+236 
-245 EPALAGVNQYRNA
+245 
-258 GGVLSVI
+258 
-265 ASLMDR
+265 
-271 VPVTLDDIRTGL
+271 
-283 RQVRLTARFELITT
+283 
-297 DPVPT
+297 
-302 VIDVGHNPQAAE
+302 QAAE
-314 VLLTNV
+314 APRIEPQLGGEGGEPSPWDVREDPPAFNV
-320 VRSRRPGEHTIA
+320 VGEEKPLVEPERAAEPVPESVQTPVYSPAAPPASADPVAPAPESAPRGSLFVEPKAPQPAAKIEPR
-332 VCGMLA
+332 LA
-338 DKDMAGVTHILADAF
+338 
-353 DEWHV
+353 
-358 ASLTGPRA
+358 PRA
-366 ATAAQL
+366 ADAAPETRL
-372 HEAMLTAGV
+372 VIGEIGSAPSPEAPRRPAP
-381 EPGRI
+381 EP
-386 HEHADVAQALA
+386 EA
-397 AARESAVKIAGGAE
+397 
-411 SGAEQAV
+411 
-418 RIVVFGSF
+418 
-426 VTVTAAPAGDEEPT
+426 AAPAGDEEPT

>member
-1 MFDAKTLDAWLM
+1 MQFPNPFKK
-13 HIEVLHSKPIDLG
+13 EKPA
-26 LDRMKTMVERMGLD
+26 E
-40 FSSRTVITVGGTNGK
+40 
-55 GSTCA
+55 
-60 MLESIYRAA
+60 
-69 GYTTGMHT
+69 
-77 SPHLI
+77 
-82 RLNERC
+82 
-88 VVNGREVDDERL
+88 
-100 MDAFRA
+100 
-106 VEKARGDMTLSYFEY
+106 
-121 TALAILRI
+121 
-129 FREDELDVVILEIG
+129 
-143 LGGRLDA
+143 
-150 INTIDSNAAVIS
+150 
-162 TIGID
+162 
-167 HVAFLGNTREAIGL
+167 
-181 EKAHIYRPGCP
+181 
-192 AVCADADVPATVR
+192 
-205 NHVEQIGAKRLF
+205 
-217 AGEDWTVTV
+217 
-226 KENGTFTFAQ
+226 
-236 GATLFEDLP
+236 
-245 EPALAGVNQYRNA
+245 
-258 GGVLSVI
+258 
-265 ASLMDR
+265 
-271 VPVTLDDIRTGL
+271 
-283 RQVRLTARFELITT
+283 
-297 DPVPT
+297 
-302 VIDVGHNPQAAE
+302 QAAE
-314 VLLTNV
+314 APRIEPQLGGEGGEPSPWDVREDPPAFNV
-320 VRSRRPGEHTIA
+320 VGEEKPLVEPERAAEPVPESVQTPVYSPAAPAASADPVAPAPESAPRGSLFVEPKAPQPAAKIEPRLAPRAVDAAPETRLVIGEIGSAPSPEAPRRPAPE
-332 VCGMLA
+332 
-338 DKDMAGVTHILADAF
+338 
-353 DEWHV
+353 
-358 ASLTGPRA
+358 P
-366 ATAAQL
+366 
-372 HEAMLTAGV
+372 EA
-381 EPGRI
+381 
-386 HEHADVAQALA
+386 
-397 AARESAVKIAGGAE
+397 
-411 SGAEQAV
+411 
-418 RIVVFGSF
+418 
-426 VTVTAAPAGDEEPT
+426 AAPAGDEEPT

-451 FMKRKAAPLSDEVE
+451 FMKRKATPLSDEVE

>member
-1 MFDAKTLDAWLM
+1 MQFPNPFKKEKPAEQAAEAPR
-13 HIEVLHSKPIDLG
+13 IEPQ
-26 LDRMKTMVERMGLD
+26 
-40 FSSRTVITVGGTNGK
+40 
-55 GSTCA
+55 
-60 MLESIYRAA
+60 
-69 GYTTGMHT
+69 
-77 SPHLI
+77 
-82 RLNERC
+82 
-88 VVNGREVDDERL
+88 
-100 MDAFRA
+100 
-106 VEKARGDMTLSYFEY
+106 
-121 TALAILRI
+121 
-129 FREDELDVVILEIG
+129 
-143 LGGRLDA
+143 LGGEGGEP
-150 INTIDSNAAVIS
+150 S
-162 TIGID
+162 
-167 HVAFLGNTREAIGL
+167 
-181 EKAHIYRPGCP
+181 PW
-192 AVCADADVPATVR
+192 DVR
-205 NHVEQIGAKRLF
+205 
-217 AGEDWTVTV
+217 
-226 KENGTFTFAQ
+226 
-236 GATLFEDLP
+236 EDLP
-245 EPALAGVNQYRNA
+245 AFNVVGEEKPLVEPERAAEPVPE
-258 GGVLSVI
+258 SVQTPVYSPAAPA
-265 ASLMDR
+265 AS
-271 VPVTLDDIRTGL
+271 
-283 RQVRLTARFELITT
+283 A
-297 DPVPT
+297 DPVAPAPESAPRGSLF
-302 VIDVGHNPQAAE
+302 VEPKAPQPAAKIE
-314 VLLTNV
+314 P
-320 VRSRRPGEHTIA
+320 R
-332 VCGMLA
+332 LA
-338 DKDMAGVTHILADAF
+338 
-353 DEWHV
+353 
-358 ASLTGPRA
+358 PRA
-366 ATAAQL
+366 ADAAPETRL
-372 HEAMLTAGV
+372 VIGEIGSAPSPEAPRRPAP
-381 EPGRI
+381 EP
-386 HEHADVAQALA
+386 EA
-397 AARESAVKIAGGAE
+397 
-411 SGAEQAV
+411 
-418 RIVVFGSF
+418 
-426 VTVTAAPAGDEEPT
+426 AAPAGDEEPT

>member
-1 MFDAKTLDAWLM
+1 MQFPNPFKK
-13 HIEVLHSKPIDLG
+13 EKPA
-26 LDRMKTMVERMGLD
+26 E
-40 FSSRTVITVGGTNGK
+40 
-55 GSTCA
+55 
-60 MLESIYRAA
+60 
-69 GYTTGMHT
+69 
-77 SPHLI
+77 
-82 RLNERC
+82 
-88 VVNGREVDDERL
+88 
-100 MDAFRA
+100 
-106 VEKARGDMTLSYFEY
+106 
-121 TALAILRI
+121 
-129 FREDELDVVILEIG
+129 
-143 LGGRLDA
+143 
-150 INTIDSNAAVIS
+150 
-162 TIGID
+162 
-167 HVAFLGNTREAIGL
+167 
-181 EKAHIYRPGCP
+181 
-192 AVCADADVPATVR
+192 
-205 NHVEQIGAKRLF
+205 
-217 AGEDWTVTV
+217 
-226 KENGTFTFAQ
+226 
-236 GATLFEDLP
+236 
-245 EPALAGVNQYRNA
+245 
-258 GGVLSVI
+258 
-265 ASLMDR
+265 
-271 VPVTLDDIRTGL
+271 
-283 RQVRLTARFELITT
+283 
-297 DPVPT
+297 
-302 VIDVGHNPQAAE
+302 QAAE
-314 VLLTNV
+314 APRIEPQLGGEGGEPSPWDVREDPPAFNV
-320 VRSRRPGEHTIA
+320 VGEEKPLVEPERAAEPVPESVQTPVYSPAAPAASADPVAPAPESAPRGSLFVEPKAPQPAAKIEPR
-332 VCGMLA
+332 LA
-338 DKDMAGVTHILADAF
+338 
-353 DEWHV
+353 
-358 ASLTGPRA
+358 PRA
-366 ATAAQL
+366 ADAAPETRL
-372 HEAMLTAGV
+372 VIGEIGSAPSPEAPRRHAP
-381 EPGRI
+381 EP
-386 HEHADVAQALA
+386 EA
-397 AARESAVKIAGGAE
+397 
-411 SGAEQAV
+411 
-418 RIVVFGSF
+418 
-426 VTVTAAPAGDEEPT
+426 AAPAGDEEPT

>member
-1 MFDAKTLDAWLM
+1 MQFPNPFKK
-13 HIEVLHSKPIDLG
+13 EKPA
-26 LDRMKTMVERMGLD
+26 E
-40 FSSRTVITVGGTNGK
+40 
-55 GSTCA
+55 
-60 MLESIYRAA
+60 
-69 GYTTGMHT
+69 
-77 SPHLI
+77 
-82 RLNERC
+82 
-88 VVNGREVDDERL
+88 
-100 MDAFRA
+100 
-106 VEKARGDMTLSYFEY
+106 
-121 TALAILRI
+121 
-129 FREDELDVVILEIG
+129 
-143 LGGRLDA
+143 
-150 INTIDSNAAVIS
+150 
-162 TIGID
+162 
-167 HVAFLGNTREAIGL
+167 
-181 EKAHIYRPGCP
+181 
-192 AVCADADVPATVR
+192 
-205 NHVEQIGAKRLF
+205 
-217 AGEDWTVTV
+217 
-226 KENGTFTFAQ
+226 
-236 GATLFEDLP
+236 
-245 EPALAGVNQYRNA
+245 
-258 GGVLSVI
+258 
-265 ASLMDR
+265 
-271 VPVTLDDIRTGL
+271 
-283 RQVRLTARFELITT
+283 
-297 DPVPT
+297 
-302 VIDVGHNPQAAE
+302 QAAE
-314 VLLTNV
+314 APRIEPQLGGEGGEPSPWDVREDPPAFNV
-320 VRSRRPGEHTIA
+320 VGEEKPLVEPERAAEPVPESVQTPVYSPAAPAASADSVAPAPESAPRGSLFVEPKAPQPAAKIEPR
-332 VCGMLA
+332 LA
-338 DKDMAGVTHILADAF
+338 
-353 DEWHV
+353 
-358 ASLTGPRA
+358 PRA
-366 ATAAQL
+366 ADAAPETRL
-372 HEAMLTAGV
+372 VIGEIGSAPSPEAPRRPAP
-381 EPGRI
+381 EP
-386 HEHADVAQALA
+386 EA
-397 AARESAVKIAGGAE
+397 
-411 SGAEQAV
+411 
-418 RIVVFGSF
+418 
-426 VTVTAAPAGDEEPT
+426 AAPAGDEEPT

>member
-1 MFDAKTLDAWLM
+1 MQFPNPFKK
-13 HIEVLHSKPIDLG
+13 EKPA
-26 LDRMKTMVERMGLD
+26 E
-40 FSSRTVITVGGTNGK
+40 
-55 GSTCA
+55 
-60 MLESIYRAA
+60 
-69 GYTTGMHT
+69 
-77 SPHLI
+77 
-82 RLNERC
+82 
-88 VVNGREVDDERL
+88 
-100 MDAFRA
+100 
-106 VEKARGDMTLSYFEY
+106 
-121 TALAILRI
+121 
-129 FREDELDVVILEIG
+129 
-143 LGGRLDA
+143 
-150 INTIDSNAAVIS
+150 
-162 TIGID
+162 
-167 HVAFLGNTREAIGL
+167 
-181 EKAHIYRPGCP
+181 
-192 AVCADADVPATVR
+192 
-205 NHVEQIGAKRLF
+205 
-217 AGEDWTVTV
+217 
-226 KENGTFTFAQ
+226 
-236 GATLFEDLP
+236 
-245 EPALAGVNQYRNA
+245 
-258 GGVLSVI
+258 
-265 ASLMDR
+265 
-271 VPVTLDDIRTGL
+271 
-283 RQVRLTARFELITT
+283 
-297 DPVPT
+297 
-302 VIDVGHNPQAAE
+302 QAAE
-314 VLLTNV
+314 APRIEPQLGGEGGEPSPWDVREDPPAFNV
-320 VRSRRPGEHTIA
+320 VGEEKPL
-332 VCGMLA
+332 V
-338 DKDMAGVTHILADAF
+338 
-353 DEWHV
+353 E
-358 ASLTGPRA
+358 PERA
-366 ATAAQL
+366 A
-372 HEAMLTAGV
+372 
-381 EPGRI
+381 EP
-386 HEHADVAQALA
+386 VP
-397 AARESAVKIAGGAE
+397 ESVQTPVY
-411 SGAEQAV
+411 SP
-418 RIVVFGSF
+418 
-426 VTVTAAPAGDEEPT
+426 AAPAASADPVAPAPESAPRGSLFVEPKAPQPAAKIEPRLAPRAVDAAPETRLVIGEIGSAPSPEAPRRPAPEPEAAAPSGDEEPT

>member
-1 MFDAKTLDAWLM
+1 MQFPNPFKK
-13 HIEVLHSKPIDLG
+13 EKPA
-26 LDRMKTMVERMGLD
+26 E
-40 FSSRTVITVGGTNGK
+40 
-55 GSTCA
+55 
-60 MLESIYRAA
+60 
-69 GYTTGMHT
+69 
-77 SPHLI
+77 
-82 RLNERC
+82 
-88 VVNGREVDDERL
+88 
-100 MDAFRA
+100 
-106 VEKARGDMTLSYFEY
+106 
-121 TALAILRI
+121 
-129 FREDELDVVILEIG
+129 
-143 LGGRLDA
+143 
-150 INTIDSNAAVIS
+150 
-162 TIGID
+162 
-167 HVAFLGNTREAIGL
+167 
-181 EKAHIYRPGCP
+181 
-192 AVCADADVPATVR
+192 
-205 NHVEQIGAKRLF
+205 
-217 AGEDWTVTV
+217 
-226 KENGTFTFAQ
+226 
-236 GATLFEDLP
+236 
-245 EPALAGVNQYRNA
+245 
-258 GGVLSVI
+258 
-265 ASLMDR
+265 
-271 VPVTLDDIRTGL
+271 
-283 RQVRLTARFELITT
+283 
-297 DPVPT
+297 
-302 VIDVGHNPQAAE
+302 QAAE
-314 VLLTNV
+314 APRIEPQLGGEGGEPSPWDVREDPPAFNV
-320 VRSRRPGEHTIA
+320 VGEEKPLVEPERAAEPVPESVQTPVYSPAAPAASADPVAPAPESAPRGSLFVEPKAPQPAAKIEPRLAPETRLVIGEIGSAPSPEAPRRPAPE
-332 VCGMLA
+332 
-338 DKDMAGVTHILADAF
+338 
-353 DEWHV
+353 
-358 ASLTGPRA
+358 P
-366 ATAAQL
+366 
-372 HEAMLTAGV
+372 EA
-381 EPGRI
+381 
-386 HEHADVAQALA
+386 
-397 AARESAVKIAGGAE
+397 
-411 SGAEQAV
+411 
-418 RIVVFGSF
+418 
-426 VTVTAAPAGDEEPT
+426 AAPAGDEEPT

-451 FMKRKAAPLSDEVE
+451 FMKRKVAPLSDEVE

>member
-1 MFDAKTLDAWLM
+1 MQFPNPFKK
-13 HIEVLHSKPIDLG
+13 EKPA
-26 LDRMKTMVERMGLD
+26 E
-40 FSSRTVITVGGTNGK
+40 
-55 GSTCA
+55 
-60 MLESIYRAA
+60 
-69 GYTTGMHT
+69 
-77 SPHLI
+77 
-82 RLNERC
+82 
-88 VVNGREVDDERL
+88 
-100 MDAFRA
+100 
-106 VEKARGDMTLSYFEY
+106 
-121 TALAILRI
+121 
-129 FREDELDVVILEIG
+129 
-143 LGGRLDA
+143 
-150 INTIDSNAAVIS
+150 
-162 TIGID
+162 
-167 HVAFLGNTREAIGL
+167 
-181 EKAHIYRPGCP
+181 
-192 AVCADADVPATVR
+192 
-205 NHVEQIGAKRLF
+205 
-217 AGEDWTVTV
+217 
-226 KENGTFTFAQ
+226 
-236 GATLFEDLP
+236 
-245 EPALAGVNQYRNA
+245 
-258 GGVLSVI
+258 
-265 ASLMDR
+265 
-271 VPVTLDDIRTGL
+271 
-283 RQVRLTARFELITT
+283 
-297 DPVPT
+297 
-302 VIDVGHNPQAAE
+302 QAAE
-314 VLLTNV
+314 APRIEPQLGGEGGEPSPWDVREDPPAFNV
-320 VRSRRPGEHTIA
+320 VGEEKPLVEPERAAEPVPESVQTPVYSPAAPAASADPVAPAPESAPRSSLFVEPKAPQPAAKIEPR
-332 VCGMLA
+332 LA
-338 DKDMAGVTHILADAF
+338 
-353 DEWHV
+353 
-358 ASLTGPRA
+358 PRA
-366 ATAAQL
+366 ADAAPETRL
-372 HEAMLTAGV
+372 VIGEIGSAPSPEAPRRPAP
-381 EPGRI
+381 EP
-386 HEHADVAQALA
+386 EA
-397 AARESAVKIAGGAE
+397 
-411 SGAEQAV
+411 
-418 RIVVFGSF
+418 
-426 VTVTAAPAGDEEPT
+426 AAPAGDEEPT

-484 VGAAALMLGVIVVSP
+484 VGAASLMLGVIVVSP